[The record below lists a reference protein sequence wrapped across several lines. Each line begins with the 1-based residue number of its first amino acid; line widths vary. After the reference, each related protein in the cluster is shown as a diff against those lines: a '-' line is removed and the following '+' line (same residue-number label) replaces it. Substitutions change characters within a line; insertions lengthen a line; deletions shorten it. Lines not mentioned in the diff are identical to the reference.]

1 MTAAGRARVL
11 VLGAGGNIGSHL
23 VPHLARTP
31 EIGQL
36 TLVDRDRYEPRNLT
50 NQDIPPGAV
59 GRPKASVQ
67 AARARRLRPDLE
79 VEALVI
85 DVEQLP
91 LGRFR
96 ADLILACLDSRR
108 ARQLV
113 SRAACRLGVSW
124 LDSGVLA
131 DGMLA
136 RVSHFHPGLGSPCLE
151 CAWDDADYAAV
162 EQVYP
167 CAGDSRTV
175 PPRTAAPA
183 SLGAL
188 AATLQAIEC
197 RKLLTGEGISLDPGT
212 ELVVDANHQRHLLTR
227 SPRNPRCRLA
237 SHGAWAITPL
247 PSALGQTLAW
257 LFAEVEAQGNPAT
270 ELALTM
276 EGHRFARTLSCAG
289 CGLTR
294 RVLRLA
300 SRRRASDRRCST
312 CGGALLLHGF
322 GLTERVEQVGL
333 SRREMNRSLRGIG
346 FQPGDVLSIGSHA
359 AQWHVELES

>member
-1 MTAAGRARVL
+1 MTTTGTARVL
-11 VLGAGGNIGSHL
+11 VVGAGGNIGSHL

-31 EIGQL
+31 EIGHL
-36 TLVDRDRYEPRNLT
+36 TLIDRDRYEPRNLA
-50 NQDIPPGAV
+50 NQDISPGAV

-79 VEALVI
+79 VEALVT
-85 DVEQLP
+85 DVEQLA

-108 ARQLV
+108 ARQQV
-113 SRAACRLGVSW
+113 SRAACRLGVPW

-136 RVSHFHPGLGSPCLE
+136 RVSHFHPGPGSPCLE
-151 CAWDDADYAAV
+151 CAWGDADYAAV

-167 CAGDSRTV
+167 CAGDSPAV
-175 PPRTAAPA
+175 PPRTAAPT

-188 AATLQAIEC
+188 AASLQAIEC
-197 RKLLTGEGISLDPGT
+197 RKLLTGEGLSLAPGT
-212 ELVVDANHQRHLLTR
+212 ELVIDANHQRHLLTR
-227 SPRNPRCRLA
+227 SPRNPSCRMA

-247 PSALGQTLAW
+247 PRGLGRTLGW
-257 LFAEVEAQGNPAT
+257 LFAQGDPQGNPAI

-276 EGHRFARTLSCAG
+276 EGHRFARALSCAG

-294 RVLRLA
+294 RALRLA
-300 SRRRASDRRCST
+300 SRRRSSDRRCSN
-312 CGGALLLHGF
+312 CGKELLLHGF
-322 GLTERVEQVGL
+322 GMTERIERDGL
-333 SRREMNRSLRGIG
+333 SRTELNRSLRGIG
-346 FQPGDVLSIGSHA
+346 FQPGDVLSLGSSTAERHF
-359 AQWHVELES
+359 ELEA